1 MAGEMYRAATAGH
14 AVMFYT
20 VPRVRD
26 LTHPKLLY
34 FKAGLFLLS
43 GLLAAAALVLEHPE
57 FRTILLLSLAIW
69 CFARCYYFAFYVIQ
83 HYIDPSYRFSGL
95 WSFLAYCWR
104 RRPS

>member
-1 MAGEMYRAATAGH
+1 M
-14 AVMFYT
+14 
-20 VPRVRD
+20 RD

-83 HYIDPSYRFSGL
+83 HYVDPGYRFAGL
-95 WSFLAYCWR
+95 LDFARYVIR
-104 RRPS
+104 RRRRGVDR